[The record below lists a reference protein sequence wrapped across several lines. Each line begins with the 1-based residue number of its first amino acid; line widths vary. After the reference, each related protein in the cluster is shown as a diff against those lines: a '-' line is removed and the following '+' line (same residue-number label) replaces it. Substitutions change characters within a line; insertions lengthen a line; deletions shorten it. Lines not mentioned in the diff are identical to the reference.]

1 VNIGNAPFP
10 VALLKRGN
18 DRSLQALIGGAVLH
32 NLNIALEGKI
42 NFGKGHPQRPPLAK
56 RRRSLLMGIV
66 FPQRVFCFGSAF
78 VPSFDLCSERN
89 TLTKMRQGGRP

>member
-66 FPQRVFCFGSAF
+66 FPQRTF
-78 VPSFDLCSERN
+78 VMARLSCRVLIYVQN
-89 TLTKMRQGGRP
+89 VTL